1 MLDRGSARFAHVRG
15 ARSSSVA
22 LVVAVALLACGRPS
36 PLDERASAAPRA
48 SASAAPAPETLAAK
62 ATAASAAVAAS
73 RRFVDVLDV
82 SKFAKGNL
90 HTHSRASDGDSPP
103 RRVYE
108 WYRDHGYAFVALT
121 DHNQRVDPTPF
132 RDVER
137 PGFVLLPGEE
147 VTMGV
152 NGTAVHVNAI
162 CARAGIGVDHPKEL
176 YAFLTNKDALAWAI
190 DHIAAEGGVALLNH
204 PNYMWALT
212 SADLVGLPAA
222 PLLEMW
228 SGHPHVHAEG
238 DARRPSEEAIWEDTL
253 RAGVD
258 YAPVSVDDTHSLH
271 GPIGQPA
278 PGRGWVQVFTDDV
291 SERSICDALARGRL
305 YASSGASLK
314 RIQVEGDTMTVTPES
329 ATAKV
334 EFIGPKG
341 VLATLSPRG
350 EPAVYRL
357 QGDESYVRAR
367 ITDMPHASQ
376 GARGGKAWTRA
387 YRTALPRERE

>member
-1 MLDRGSARFAHVRG
+1 MRRFAD
-15 ARSSSVA
+15 A
-22 LVVAVALLACGRPS
+22 
-36 PLDERASAAPRA
+36 
-48 SASAAPAPETLAAK
+48 
-62 ATAASAAVAAS
+62 
-73 RRFVDVLDV
+73 FDV
-82 SKFAKGNL
+82 STFAKGNL

-121 DHNQRVDPTPF
+121 DHNQRVDPDLY

-162 CARAGIGVDHPKEL
+162 CTRAGIGVDHPNVL
-176 YAFLTNKDALAWAI
+176 YAFLSNKDALTWAI
-190 DHIAAEGGVALLNH
+190 ERIGEQGGVALVNH

-212 SADLVGLPAA
+212 SADLVGLPPA

-258 YAPVSVDDTHSLH
+258 FAPTSVDDTHYLH
-271 GPIGQPA
+271 GGRGQPA
-278 PGRGWVQVFTDDV
+278 PGRGWVQVFTEDV
-291 SERSICDALARGRL
+291 TAASLCDSLSRGRL
-305 YASSGASLK
+305 YASSGAALT
-314 RIQVEGDTMTVTPES
+314 RLQLTADTFSVWTEDPRST
-329 ATAKV
+329 V
-334 EFIGPKG
+334 EFLGPNG
-341 VLATLSPRG
+341 VLATISPAG
-350 EPAVYRL
+350 ASAAVYRL
-357 QGDESYVRAR
+357 RGDESYVRAR
-367 ITDMPHASQ
+367 VVDP
-376 GARGGKAWTRA
+376 RVGKAWTRA
-387 YRTALPRERE
+387 YRVVD